1 VRKLFIIAGL
11 ALACSGGAAS
21 ARDYIVLDAREYLGP
36 LPPRWEAY
44 RAKRERERRT
54 QWFPGR
60 RGAGAAIG
68 DKESYRSGD
77 PSRSD
82 FDAWRYPNNSGYHGD

>member
-1 VRKLFIIAGL
+1 VLKLLSLAAL

-21 ARDYIVLDAREYLGP
+21 ARDYAAREAREYRGP
-36 LPPRWEAY
+36 PPRWEAW
-44 RAKRERERRT
+44 RARRERRT

-68 DKESYRSGD
+68 DQDAYHSGD

-82 FDAWRYPNNSGYHGD
+82 YDAWRYPHNSGYHGD

>member
-1 VRKLFIIAGL
+1 MRKLLIFAGL
-11 ALACSGGAAS
+11 ALICSGGAAS
-21 ARDYIVLDAREYLGP
+21 ARDYTVLDAREYRGP

-44 RAKRERERRT
+44 RAKRERRT

-60 RGAGAAIG
+60 RGSGAAIG
-68 DKESYRSGD
+68 DADSYRSGD

-82 FDAWRYPNNSGYHGD
+82 FDAWRHPNNWGYHGD